1 MSGKRMREHA
11 ALFAALLGVAALV
24 SGLSVG
30 VVGFL
35 ARSADDGVRSG
46 LAERAGTDLALRAS
60 IPLAAEGPTQDA
72 EVRSAI
78 ERTMRG
84 LPAEVTRIVTSKVGV
99 RTVEDGV
106 VSIERRAVLYSI
118 AGLPQHATL
127 VDGSWPATAQ
137 QVTLQEGG
145 AQRLDV
151 AVGEHM
157 LLDGVDV
164 EVTGVW
170 RLDDP
175 LDPRWLGDPLL
186 TEGRSEVDVGPVV
199 IDESIWPRLDTD
211 PRARWTIVPDGAEL
225 TAGDLRTILTGWDH
239 INQDWRSQLSS
250 SLTGLEKQG
259 RFKRTAQELGT
270 RVDALHA
277 IEPVVLLLLGAIA
290 LVTLAELGRLL
301 TTTRSAELALL
312 WSRGASALDIG
323 RSTAGEVLL
332 AAGTGAV
339 LGAGAAVG
347 ALVALTGPEALAV
360 ALPAAGVV
368 PAAVT
373 LAAVLIVAGSA
384 FRSARRQTVRD
395 PGEGA
400 GRARRLTGP
409 GVVVLA
415 TAAAA
420 LSVWQLRLYG
430 SPLTPVTGG
439 GTAVDPIAVVA
450 PALTMVAVVLLALVL
465 FPRVAALDELAT
477 RRASVPRILAARTV
491 ARRLQLVAAP
501 IVVVAVAAATL
512 VVAAGYATTWSQ
524 SFERT
529 SQLRTGSDVHAAVGS
544 PGLAAG
550 TISAIAA
557 LPGVD
562 AIAPIDVQTLQLGSD
577 TGSIVAVT
585 PQALR
590 SLAST
595 GSGSFDRDA
604 AADAIAL
611 DMPGPQLDHG
621 TGRVE
626 LTVSLQ
632 GFAERPAVSLQV
644 ADSRGVLHEVTL
656 VEVTDLGPDP
666 VGEVPGRSLA
676 LYGADLPPDVTTAP
690 GTLRILAIDVGI
702 PDPAIT
708 GDGSGLFV
716 MRGLTATVEGS
727 TSEVELDPYWLPESP
742 ILQFAPPTSD
752 GNGLGFSAASDT
764 LTARLT
770 PTFDQSMTD
779 RVNPPIVISQRLS
792 DEFGLAIG
800 DTVSFFLE
808 ESPERTDGKIVQ
820 IVPAIPGAPLENA
833 VLVDLG
839 LVLHGQLRVQEVPQ
853 SPREFWAGSADP
865 EDAAAAIR
873 TVVPANTLI
882 EVTGDPA
889 GRTVL
894 GSAAIALWLGAG
906 GCGVLA
912 IITLLAVVRAQLRSR
927 RIDVVVLRAIGLG
940 SRDQAAVRNRE
951 QAIVLGYG
959 LLTGLIA
966 GGVVTALTVP
976 ELARAAV
983 IEPFTTVPTP
993 LGLDPVALGAGA
1005 AALVLALVAITSVYS
1020 SRVAVQAR
1028 TAIGAEEVP

>member
-35 ARSADDGVRSG
+35 ARSADDGVRTG

-60 IPLAAEGPTQDA
+60 IPLDADGPTQDA
-72 EVRSAI
+72 EVRAAI
-78 ERTMRG
+78 ERTLRG
-84 LPAEVTRIVTSKVGV
+84 LPAQVSRIVTSKVGV
-99 RTVEDGV
+99 RVVEDGV
-106 VSIERRAVLYSI
+106 PSIERRSVLYSI
-118 AGLPQHATL
+118 ADLPGHATL
-127 VDGSWPATAQ
+127 VDGSWPTTGQ
-137 QVTLQEGG
+137 QVSLQEGG
-145 AQRLDV
+145 AQRLHV
-151 AVGEHM
+151 ETGQHL

-164 EVTGVW
+164 EVTGLW

-186 TEGRSEVDVGPVV
+186 TEGRSDVDIGPVV
-199 IDESIWPRLDTD
+199 IDESLWPRLDTD
-211 PRARWTIVPDGAEL
+211 PRARWTIVPDGRML
-225 TAGDLRTILTGWDH
+225 TASDLRTILTGWDH
-239 INQDWRSQLSS
+239 INHDWRAQLSS

-301 TTTRSAELALL
+301 TTTRSTEIALL

-323 RSTAGEVLL
+323 GATAREALL
-332 AAGTGAV
+332 AAGTGAL
-339 LGAGAAVG
+339 LGAGT
-347 ALVALTGPEALAV
+347 ALGVLTVVTGPEATAATGPALAI
-360 ALPAAGVV
+360 V
-368 PAAVT
+368 PIAVT

-395 PGEGA
+395 PEGA
-400 GRARRLTGP
+400 GRARRLAGP
-409 GVVVLA
+409 GIVIL
-415 TAAAA
+415 AAAA
-420 LSVWQLRLYG
+420 AVLSVWQLRLYG

-439 GTAVDPIAVVA
+439 GTQVDPIAVVA
-450 PALTMVAVVLLALVL
+450 PALTMIAVVLLALVL

-477 RRASVPRILAARTV
+477 RRAPVARILAARTV
-491 ARRLQLVAAP
+491 ARRLQIVAAP

-529 SQLRTGSDVHAAVGS
+529 SELRTGSDVHASVGS
-544 PGLAAG
+544 PGLAPG
-550 TISAIAA
+550 TISDVAA
-557 LPGVD
+557 LPAVD
-562 AIAPIDVQTLQLGSD
+562 AVAPIDVQTLQLGSD

-585 PQALR
+585 PEALR
-590 SLAST
+590 TLAST
-595 GSGSFDRDA
+595 GSGSFDRGA

-611 DMPGPQLDHG
+611 DVPGPVLDDG
-621 TGRVE
+621 ADRVD

-632 GFAERPAVSLQV
+632 GFAERPTVSLQL
-644 ADSRGVLHEVTL
+644 ADGRGVLREVTL
-656 VEVTDLGPDP
+656 EDVRDLGPDP
-666 VGEVPGRSLA
+666 AGAVPGRSLA
-676 LYGADLPPDVTTAP
+676 VFGADLPPDLTSAP
-690 GTLRILAIDVGI
+690 GPLRILAVDVGI
-702 PDPAIT
+702 PGPAVT
-708 GDGSGLFV
+708 GDGFGLFV
-716 MRGLTATVEGS
+716 MCGLTETAGGTA
-727 TSEVELDPYWLPESP
+727 SEVELDPYWLPESP

-764 LTARLT
+764 LTARMT
-770 PTFDQSMTD
+770 PTFDQSPSD
-779 RVNPPIVISQRLS
+779 RVNPPIVISQRLA
-792 DEFGLAIG
+792 DEFGLGIG

-808 ESPERTDGKIVQ
+808 ESTERTDGKIAM
-820 IVPAIPGAPLENA
+820 IVAAIPGAPLENA
-833 VLVDLG
+833 LLVDLG
-839 LVLHGQLRVQEVPQ
+839 LVLHSQLRVQEVPQ
-853 SPREFWAGSADP
+853 SPREFWVGAADP
-865 EDAAAAIR
+865 DEAAAAIR
-873 TVVPANTLI
+873 SVVPANTLI

-889 GRTVL
+889 GRAVL
-894 GSAAIALWLGAG
+894 GSAAAALWLGAA

-912 IITLLAVVRAQLRSR
+912 VITLLAVVRAQLRSR
-927 RIDVVVLRAIGLG
+927 RIDVVVLRAIGLS
-940 SRDQAAVRNRE
+940 SRDQAAVRTRE
-951 QAIVLGYG
+951 QGIVLGYG

-966 GGVVTALTVP
+966 GGAVTVLTVP

-983 IEPFTTVPTP
+983 IDPFTAVPTP
-993 LGLDPVALGAGA
+993 LGIDPVALGAGA
-1005 AALVLALVAITSVYS
+1005 AALVLALVVIAGVYA